1 MVDAANDKE
10 KWDKGTI
17 RNLKDEIATL
27 LKQAEHS
34 VPPAEQERM

>member
-17 RNLKDEIATL
+17 RNLKDEMATL
-27 LKQAEHS
+27 LKQAEDS
-34 VPPAEQERM
+34 VPPAEQERT